1 MSTTKTININVINP
15 NAENIFASLG
25 LDGSDDALKAFAEKL
40 SDITSK
46 ILDGMT
52 GKNPD
57 FNRNHAMKE
66 VQDNLSYEECLLL
79 ATTYLE
85 DRAESELEKVAFME
99 AMETAQIILD
109 AEEVPAES
117 EEKSE

>member
-1 MSTTKTININVINP
+1 MSTKTININVVNP
-15 NAENIFASLG
+15 DAENTFAALG
-25 LDGSDDALKAFAEKL
+25 LNDSDDALKAFSEKL
-40 SDITSK
+40 KGITSK
-46 ILDGMT
+46 IHDGMT

-57 FNRNHAMKE
+57 FNRNSVMKE

-79 ATTYLE
+79 ATVHLE
-85 DRAESELEKVAFME
+85 DRAESELQKAAFME
-99 AMETAQIILD
+99 AMEAAQIIPD

>member
-1 MSTTKTININVINP
+1 MSTKTININVINP
-15 NAENIFASLG
+15 DAENTFAALG

-40 SDITSK
+40 KGITSK
-46 ILDGMT
+46 ILDGIT

-57 FNRNHAMKE
+57 FNRNSAMKE
-66 VQDNLSYEECLLL
+66 VQDNLSYEECLFLV
-79 ATTYLE
+79 TVYLE

-99 AMETAQIILD
+99 AMKAAQIIPD
-109 AEEVPAES
+109 GEEVPAES

>member
-15 NAENIFASLG
+15 DAENTFAALG

-40 SDITSK
+40 SGITSK

-57 FNRNHAMKE
+57 FNRNSAMKE

-79 ATTYLE
+79 ATAHLE

-99 AMETAQIILD
+99 AMKAAQVIPD
-109 AEEVPAES
+109 AKEVPAES

>member
-1 MSTTKTININVINP
+1 MSTKTININVVNP
-15 NAENIFASLG
+15 DAENTFAALG
-25 LDGSDDALKAFAEKL
+25 LNDSDDALKAFSEKL
-40 SDITSK
+40 SGIISK

-57 FNRNHAMKE
+57 FNRNSAIKE

-79 ATTYLE
+79 ATTLLE
-85 DRAESELEKVAFME
+85 NNVESELQKDAFME
-99 AMETAQIILD
+99 AMGAAQIIPD